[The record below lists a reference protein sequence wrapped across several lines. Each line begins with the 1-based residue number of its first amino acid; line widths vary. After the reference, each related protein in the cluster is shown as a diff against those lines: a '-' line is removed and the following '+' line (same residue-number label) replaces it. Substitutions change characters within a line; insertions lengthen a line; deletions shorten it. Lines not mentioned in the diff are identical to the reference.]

1 MKLNIRK
8 IKLITKEK
16 HNTPTD
22 LSLIKPLC
30 NILTSRKVK
39 RIDAKENT
47 KKSIR
52 YSIQNL
58 FKQQDKRFKHVR
70 VITK

>member
-1 MKLNIRK
+1 MRK
-8 IKLITKEK
+8 IRLITKEK
-16 HNTPTD
+16 HNIPTD

-47 KKSIR
+47 NKSIK
-52 YSIQNL
+52 Y
-58 FKQQDKRFKHVR
+58 
-70 VITK
+70 

>member
-1 MKLNIRK
+1 MRK
-8 IKLITKEK
+8 IRLITKEK
-16 HNTPTD
+16 HNIPTD

-30 NILTSRKVK
+30 NTLTSRKVK
-39 RIDAKENT
+39 RIDAIENT

-58 FKQQDKRFKHVR
+58 FKKQDKRFKHAR